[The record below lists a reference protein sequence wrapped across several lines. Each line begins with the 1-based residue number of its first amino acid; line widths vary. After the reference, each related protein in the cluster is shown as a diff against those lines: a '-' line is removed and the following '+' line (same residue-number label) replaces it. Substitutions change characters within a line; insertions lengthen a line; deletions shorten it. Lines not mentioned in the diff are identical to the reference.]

1 MAVAKCVELYVA
13 WSGRF
18 AKYAQIFMYMRGQ
31 RVGGEGVVVQ
41 KVHCIT
47 VQRGWGW
54 HGYGGW
60 LVAEQRPDWSSCLL
74 LFAEQFWC
82 LARVARICQL
92 VCWHFPSFFLPSLPP
107 PRLCPLIL
115 FVSLCKLW
123 CCRRYGTRLHLT
135 VSPGE
140 RSLRFVDA
148 TLNAKTSEFYCCFID
163 GFTCQTSESIAI
175 RKFIWR
181 TRKCLKGIQKI
192 QNSASSSGE
201 KQFISLRF
209 GT

>member
-1 MAVAKCVELYVA
+1 MVKGLVSRWATPGLKFLP
-13 WSGRF
+13 F
-18 AKYAQIFMYMRGQ
+18 AICLAI
-31 RVGGEGVVVQ
+31 
-41 KVHCIT
+41 
-47 VQRGWGW
+47 
-54 HGYGGW
+54 
-60 LVAEQRPDWSSCLL
+60 LVPRQSRSYLPACLL
-74 LFAEQFWC
+74 TFSFLFFA
-82 LARVARICQL
+82 LTAAPR
-92 VCWHFPSFFLPSLPP
+92 PS
-107 PRLCPLIL
+107 PLIL

-135 VSPGE
+135 VSPGA
-140 RSLRFVDA
+140 RSLRFVDS

-192 QNSASSSGE
+192 QNSTSSSGE